1 VGSRGKAC
9 GVAMAWFLTGW
20 GERCRRPV
28 GWLGGEPG
36 HFKECGQR
44 RGECLPVVRV
54 ELAGQG
60 GQATDALLSP
70 RLDHLGT
77 GGR

>member
-1 VGSRGKAC
+1 
-9 GVAMAWFLTGW
+9 
-20 GERCRRPV
+20 
-28 GWLGGEPG
+28 LGGEPG
-36 HFKECGQR
+36 HFEECGQR

-77 GGR
+77 GADTQRL

>member
-1 VGSRGKAC
+1 
-9 GVAMAWFLTGW
+9 LD
-20 GERCRRPV
+20 
-28 GWLGGEPG
+28 GEPG

-54 ELAGQG
+54 ELAGQ
-60 GQATDALLSP
+60 ATDTLLSP

-77 GGR
+77 GA